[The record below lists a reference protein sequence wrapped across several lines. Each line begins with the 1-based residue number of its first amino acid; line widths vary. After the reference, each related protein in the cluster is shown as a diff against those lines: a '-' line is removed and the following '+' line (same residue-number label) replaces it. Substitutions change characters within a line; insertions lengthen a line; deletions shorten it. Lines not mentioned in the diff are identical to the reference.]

1 MIPKK
6 QRLSDEEL
14 KKLIELYNN
23 VKSNGINVKT
33 LIRINCV
40 IAWGKGWEWST
51 IEDIL
56 MVSKDVIDDAI
67 GKYTLFVPLLS
78 SLSPFS
84 LSLYSFSSSCRLSL
98 SFSYFNHLCM
108 SQPQPPPPPPPTFG

>member
-14 KKLIELYNN
+14 KKLIDAYN
-23 VKSNGINVKT
+23 VAKDKKT
-33 LIRINCV
+33 LIRMNCV
-40 IAWGKGWEWST
+40 IAWSKGWEWST

-67 GKYTLFVPLLS
+67 GKYTLFGIQGLTENHYEGHHNKMTKAEEKS
-78 SLSPFS
+78 S
-84 LSLYSFSSSCRLSL
+84 YTICER
-98 SFSYFNHLCM
+98 
-108 SQPQPPPPPPPTFG
+108 